1 MCHPA
6 QRLWV
11 LGSHSAEVSPPA
23 PLLHY
28 GSAMGGRAGLIRIH
42 QAFSLSLAALTALCL
57 GDSPL
62 QCHQSP
68 SCFTIRLE
76 LYLAPL
82 SQEVQCHE
90 WFLRAFLLPW
100 LFSFIVDC
108 RFQKPPLLQIKMQLR
123 SVSSLQIGKRELMSQ
138 SKDFLSIKT

>member
-1 MCHPA
+1 M
-6 QRLWV
+6 

-100 LFSFIVDC
+100 LFHCRLQVPEATFVADQNAAQERQFSTDWKERAHESKQRFSFHKNLI
-108 RFQKPPLLQIKMQLR
+108 P
-123 SVSSLQIGKRELMSQ
+123 SSL
-138 SKDFLSIKT
+138 